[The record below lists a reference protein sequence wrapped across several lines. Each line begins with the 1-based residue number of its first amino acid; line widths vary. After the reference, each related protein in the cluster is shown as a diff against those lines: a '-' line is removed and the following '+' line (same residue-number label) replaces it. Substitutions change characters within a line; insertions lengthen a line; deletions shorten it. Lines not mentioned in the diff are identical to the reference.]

1 MSPIK
6 QMGKREATEGGV
18 LSQSHSEPGPDATSA
33 APLPGFSGPQFP
45 HLCYGEGVSL
55 GCPSIPYSPYPH
67 ITLNTAIH
75 RGGQDP
81 PPSLWVPR
89 HSGKPATL
97 CAQTPTHLVHHQVVI
112 ALVFITL
119 LGGHGGKSL
128 PWPSRYLRAPLLIS
142 GDRQPR
148 SDWDS
153 GASEAHVLSSERRCH
168 LLRCKGLGAGLSW
181 RKMRGWNLG
190 PKTCCGAPRA
200 PPGPPWVP
208 VSSLVTGWDGRGPG
222 LIHKLPPG
230 SLSTEPV
237 KLSGSSAHHH
247 PHGLAQT
254 SSPP

>member
-1 MSPIK
+1 
-6 QMGKREATEGGV
+6 MGKSEARDGGV

-45 HLCYGEGVSL
+45 HLCYGDGVSL

-81 PPSLWVPR
+81 PSSLWVPR

-97 CAQTPTHLVHHQVVI
+97 WAQTPTHLVHHQVVI

-128 PWPSRYLRAPLLIS
+128 PWPCRYLRAPLLIS

-148 SDWDS
+148 SDRDS
-153 GASEAHVLSSERRCH
+153 GASEAHVLSSERRLPFAQVQGVGGGSLMEENEGMELRAQD
-168 LLRCKGLGAGLSW
+168 LLW
-181 RKMRGWNLG
+181 G
-190 PKTCCGAPRA
+190 PER
-200 PPGPPWVP
+200 
-208 VSSLVTGWDGRGPG
+208 
-222 LIHKLPPG
+222 LPALPG
-230 SLSTEPV
+230 S
-237 KLSGSSAHHH
+237 
-247 PHGLAQT
+247 Q
-254 SSPP
+254 SPPR